1 MPDPLANIKA
11 TWQALKQV
19 AAARPPA
26 APRPPA
32 LPLSVSRPVLGE
44 LRGSTDALEGSLRL
58 EDAQAA
64 LSVARDADELEPTLA
79 FAEQVVGDFT
89 RLRELGVQAVADKFH
104 ALYNTDW
111 RMGETM
117 NADGSTTPFEH
128 PALSRE
134 EFIARLTL
142 TDVAIA
148 GTSSATLSFD
158 CGDMFWGHHFTVTSF
173 DGIAFGD
180 PYAQMLG

>member
-1 MPDPLANIKA
+1 VSDPLSSIKA
-11 TWQALKQV
+11 TWQALRQ
-19 AAARPPA
+19 AAAAQPPA

-44 LRGSTDALEGSLRL
+44 LRGSSDALEGTLRL
-58 EDAQAA
+58 GDAQAA
-64 LSVARDADELEPTLA
+64 LSVARDADELEPTLT
-79 FAEQVVGDFT
+79 FAEQVVGDLT
-89 RLRELGVQAVADKFH
+89 RVRELSAQAVADAFH
-104 ALYNTDW
+104 ALYNSDW
-111 RMGETM
+111 RMGETL
-117 NADGSTTPFEH
+117 NADGSTAPFEH

-158 CGDMFWGHHFTVTSF
+158 CGDMFWGHHFAVTSF
-173 DGIAFGD
+173 DGLAFGD